1 MKKTPSSKKTP
12 RTRKPAA
19 RKPKSPLKGAEGF
32 DVRNHPAYK
41 RGVKTGKAELARRWA
56 RAKEVYA
63 RRCSSTIRADSNTS
77 TPTPWYGFIF
87 KIRDVVDRFLNGT
100 N

>member
-1 MKKTPSSKKTP
+1 MKKTTLSQKTP
-12 RTRKPAA
+12 RTRKYAG
-19 RKPKSPLKGAEGF
+19 RKPKSPFKGAEAF

-41 RGVKTGKAELARRWA
+41 RGVKEGKAEVARCCGTA
-56 RAKEVYA
+56 
-63 RRCSSTIRADSNTS
+63 TICANSNTS
-77 TPTPWYGFIF
+77 TPAPWYGFIF

>member
-1 MKKTPSSKKTP
+1 MVIFERKNMKKTTLSQKTP
-12 RTRKPAA
+12 RTRKPAG
-19 RKPKSPLKGAEGF
+19 RKPKSPLNGAEGF

-41 RGVKTGKAELARRWA
+41 RGVKIGKAEVARRWR
-56 RAKEVYA
+56 RAVELHA
-63 RRCSSTIRADSNTS
+63 RRC

-87 KIRDVVDRFLNGT
+87 KIRDAVNRFWNGT

>member
-1 MKKTPSSKKTP
+1 MKKTPSSQKTS
-12 RTRKPAA
+12 RTRKYAG
-19 RKPKSPLKGAEGF
+19 RKPKSPLKGADGF

-41 RGVKTGKAELARRWA
+41 RGVKTGKAEVARRWA
-56 RAKEVYA
+56 RAVNVHA
-63 RRCSSTIRADSNTS
+63 QRCSSTICANSNTS
-77 TPTPWYGFIF
+77 TPAPWYGFIF

>member
-1 MKKTPSSKKTP
+1 MKKTQTSKKTP
-12 RTRKPAA
+12 RTRKPAGL
-19 RKPKSPLKGAEGF
+19 KPKSPLKGAEGF

-41 RGVKTGKAELARRWA
+41 RGVRKGKAEIRRRWA
-56 RAKEVYA
+56 RAVDVHA
-63 RRCSSTIRADSNTS
+63 QRCSSTICTDSNTS
-77 TPTPWYGFIF
+77 TSTPWYGFIF